1 VEIVL
6 LIFNPLVSL
15 DIDLLSLQPPARHI
29 ATVELKV
36 SSSVYIEF
44 MICPLIFEC
53 ENPSWARI
61 EDGISEEVGKVRVVD
76 IGPVDANHCLCMW
89 AVGCWLYAE
98 IVDGIGLLG
107 TPESLPFRFGG
118 AAASLFDRKF

>member
-15 DIDLLSLQPPARHI
+15 NIDHLSLQPPARHI

-36 SSSVYIEF
+36 SSSVDIEF
-44 MICPLIFEC
+44 MIYPLIFEH
-53 ENPSWARI
+53 ENPVWARI
-61 EDGISEEVGKVRVVD
+61 EDGISEEAGKIRAVD

-98 IVDGIGLLG
+98 IVDGIELLG
-107 TPESLPFRFGG
+107 TPESLPSRFGG
-118 AAASLFDRKF
+118 AARSLFGKKF